1 MMIHSEYL
9 VLKVPE
15 AVIIHSLIPYH
26 KVILCYGISLRIA
39 CRLLRQ
45 DCAVTENKMPLSGE
59 IVENNTPF
67 PPLIICRLTIFT
79 FCLIY
84 LFPPSASRDQQQTLP
99 YGHLSAFSVAET
111 HTAATWYISGLS
123 SVVSRMKPCRSHPL
137 RLS

>member
-15 AVIIHSLIPYH
+15 AVIIHSRISYH

-59 IVENNTPF
+59 IVENNAPF
-67 PPLIICRLTIFT
+67 SPLTICRLT
-79 FCLIY
+79 LIIV
-84 LFPPSASRDQQQTLP
+84 
-99 YGHLSAFSVAET
+99 GH
-111 HTAATWYISGLS
+111 I
-123 SVVSRMKPCRSHPL
+123 
-137 RLS
+137 

>member
-67 PPLIICRLTIFT
+67 PPLIICRLTIRHYQAGIKMN
-79 FCLIY
+79 LDIQ
-84 LFPPSASRDQQQTLP
+84 PSGTMR
-99 YGHLSAFSVAET
+99 
-111 HTAATWYISGLS
+111 
-123 SVVSRMKPCRSHPL
+123 
-137 RLS
+137 

>member
-45 DCAVTENKMPLSGE
+45 DCAVTENKMPLSGK

-67 PPLIICRLTIFT
+67 PPLIIGRLTI
-79 FCLIY
+79 LY
-84 LFPPSASRDQQQTLP
+84 NDHVYHKTL
-99 YGHLSAFSVAET
+99 H
-111 HTAATWYISGLS
+111 
-123 SVVSRMKPCRSHPL
+123 
-137 RLS
+137 